1 MKIAVVGCGAVGSF
15 YGGLLCRDGHE
26 VHFLLRSDFD
36 AVKQNGLR
44 VRSIKGDF
52 HVRPK
57 CARDS
62 MEIGEVDLVIVALKT
77 TANAQL
83 KKLLPPL
90 IGKSTAVLTL
100 QNGLGTEA
108 AVAEIAGAEKT
119 LGGLCFVCLN
129 RTAPGEIHH
138 IAHGTI
144 VMGEFGRPS
153 QNRTREIARAITR
166 SGVDCR
172 VTDNLE
178 QAHWEKLVWNIP
190 FNGLGVASAA
200 GIESVQTGG
209 PVNKQKLQS
218 CLTTD
223 RLLGD
228 SRCREM
234 VERLMLE
241 IIDAARRRG
250 LPLEDS
256 LVEYHVTRTGAMGAY
271 KASTVLDFELGREL
285 ELETMFFEPLRQANE
300 AGVPAPRLKALCEV
314 LKQLA
319 N

>member
-1 MKIAVVGCGAVGSF
+1 
-15 YGGLLCRDGHE
+15 
-26 VHFLLRSDFD
+26 
-36 AVKQNGLR
+36 
-44 VRSIKGDF
+44 
-52 HVRPK
+52 
-57 CARDS
+57 